1 MDKSIEEWR
10 DVVGYEG
17 KYQVSN
23 LGRVKSL
30 ERKNS
35 AGNLRKQRIMKFGK
49 TKDGYLMVTLSKSG
63 KRDTKKVHRL
73 VIESFIGIDN
83 RKETVNH
90 IDGNKEN
97 NTPENLEWSTRKEQL
112 VHAYKNKLK
121 TWNIESRRNACN
133 AVVNPIKVTDKS
145 NGVTKFFIN
154 TAVASRFYGKSRSW
168 ARKILEEFDGENK
181 KYSLKLVNINE
192 VDGVF
197 VKEEDLK

>member
-10 DVVGYEG
+10 DIVGYEG
-17 KYQVSN
+17 KYQISN
-23 LGRVKSL
+23 FGRVKSL
-30 ERKNS
+30 ERRNF
-35 AGNLRKQRIMKFGK
+35 AGNLIKQRIMKFGK
-49 TKDGYLMVTLSKSG
+49 TKDGYLQVPLAKLG
-63 KRDTKKVHRL
+63 KRSTKKVHRL
-73 VIESFIGIDN
+73 VAEAFIGIDN
-83 RKETVNH
+83 QKETINH

-97 NTPENLEWSTRKEQL
+97 NTTKNLEWANREEQV

-121 TWNIESRRNACN
+121 TWNKKSRQNACN

-192 VDGVF
+192 ADGVF